1 MDPLYLTHLPKHG
14 RGRMKNIQTFRASC
28 DSGDKSGATAW
39 LTSTHT
45 LKGPEEA
52 AYNSFVHVM
61 KGLLRDHPVVIKLQE
76 VSRLSEKEAT
86 IATLLSGRDTPNVAV
101 PICEFK
107 CKNDLIEWK
116 QPLVKGVTKQF
127 CSGKTDMTSVFVMEY
142 IHHNLIDFLSSDRSG
157 SIPISTPIYISI
169 LKQLGFALANLH
181 INLKIT
187 HGDIGS
193 GNMMLELAEPRTIR
207 YTINGIDY
215 DVDTFGYEPILIDYQ
230 RSVRYSGEP
239 DPAILADEIAIAFD
253 IVAHWTKGKPV
264 SISSVIEALSASD
277 ISQLDILNMLAGM

>member
-1 MDPLYLTHLPKHG
+1 
-14 RGRMKNIQTFRASC
+14 
-28 DSGDKSGATAW
+28 
-39 LTSTHT
+39 
-45 LKGPEEA
+45 
-52 AYNSFVHVM
+52 M
-61 KGLLRDHPVVIKLQE
+61 KGLRRDHPVVIKLQE

-86 IATLLSGRDTPNVAV
+86 IATLLRGHDIPNVAA

-116 QPLVKGVTKQF
+116 QPLAKGVTKQF

-157 SIPISTPIYISI
+157 SISTPIYISI

-207 YTINGIDY
+207 YTINGMDY
-215 DVDTFGYEPILIDYQ
+215 DVGTFGYEPILIDFQ

-239 DPAILADEIAIAFD
+239 DPGILADEIAIAFD

-264 SISSVIEALSASD
+264 SISSVIEALSAPD
-277 ISQLDILNMLAGM
+277 ISQLDILNMLAEM

>member
-1 MDPLYLTHLPKHG
+1 
-14 RGRMKNIQTFRASC
+14 
-28 DSGDKSGATAW
+28 
-39 LTSTHT
+39 
-45 LKGPEEA
+45 
-52 AYNSFVHVM
+52 M
-61 KGLLRDHPVVIKLQE
+61 KGLLRDHSKDHRRDHPVVIKLQE

-86 IATLLSGRDTPNVAV
+86 IATLLSGRDTPNVAA
-101 PICEFK
+101 PICGFK

-116 QPLVKGVTKQF
+116 QPLAKGVTKQF

-157 SIPISTPIYISI
+157 SISTPIYISI

-207 YTINGIDY
+207 YTINGMDY
-215 DVDTFGYEPILIDYQ
+215 DVDTFGYEPILIDFQ

-239 DPAILADEIAIAFD
+239 DPGILADEIAIAFD
-253 IVAHWTKGKPV
+253 IVARWTKGKPA